1 MSEGKKALKTI
12 ILGTNVDM
20 YRSSIEE
27 IDNAISI
34 IAKELEELAE
44 LKQMEQELD
53 CSFKD
58 IYHALKS
65 GCVIEFNGKEA
76 IAHARGNKL

>member
-1 MSEGKKALKTI
+1 MNKSLKALERIKYKLSSTKANGYWEDLDI
-12 ILGTNVDM
+12 IETTLKALD
-20 YRSSIEE
+20 
-27 IDNAISI
+27 
-34 IAKELEELAE
+34 E

-58 IYHALKS
+58 IYHALKA